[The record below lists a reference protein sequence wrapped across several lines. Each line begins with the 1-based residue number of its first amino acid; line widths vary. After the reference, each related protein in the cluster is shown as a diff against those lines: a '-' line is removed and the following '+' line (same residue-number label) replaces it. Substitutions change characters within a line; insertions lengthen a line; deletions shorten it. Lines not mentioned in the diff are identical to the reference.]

1 MMTDAYTHLDLS
13 APDPLG
19 DMATRMDSAG
29 IDRALVV
36 ETWNGENQQWLER
49 LVARPD
55 PRFRV
60 AFCFRP
66 EAPGDAERLLNL
78 SSVAG
83 VRVKTGHLRNA
94 AAFADQLEASGKLL
108 IVHAEEGIARLIE
121 ELDRFLTKHPGVPVY
136 VPHLCWPAVEG
147 RRDPAWPGVLERLRR
162 LPIVVGGISAI
173 SYFSRLPYPH
183 DDVRAWAMEFLRAF
197 PASCIVVGSD
207 YPLLDKNAY
216 AGYMALAA
224 NWVLGVY
231 PDWSD
236 LDALPA

>member
-1 MMTDAYTHLDLS
+1 MMDAYTHLDVS

-19 DMATRMDSAG
+19 ELAARMHGAG

-36 ETWNGENQQWLER
+36 ETWNGDNRRYLER
-49 LVARPD
+49 LVAQPD

-66 EAPGDAERLLNL
+66 ETPGDPSRLLNAGC
-78 SSVAG
+78 VAG
-83 VRVKTGHLRNA
+83 VRVKTAHLRQA
-94 AAFADQLEASGKLL
+94 AAFADRLEASGKLL
-108 IVHAEEGIARLIE
+108 IVHAEEGIERLIE
-121 ELDRFLTKHPGVPVY
+121 ELDLFLTAHPGVPIY
-136 VPHLCWPAVEG
+136 VPHLCWPAAEG
-147 RRDPAWPGVLERLRR
+147 RPDPAWPGVLERLRR
-162 LPIVVGGISAI
+162 LPLAVGGVSAI

-183 DDVRAWAMEFLRAF
+183 DDVRAWAMKFLRAF

-216 AGYMALAA
+216 ADYMGLAA
-224 NWVLGVY
+224 GWVRSTY

-236 LDALPA
+236 FDALPA